1 MDSRKYEINLRGYN
15 TILVALMNIEE
26 RELKLRKVS
35 GYTIDELTELFLS
48 GAVEINKDRI
58 PLSLINLKGEQYV

>member
-1 MDSRKYEINLRGYN
+1 MHNLDLESYNKALRILMDR
-15 TILVALMNIEE
+15 EE

-48 GAVEINKDRI
+48 GVVEINKDRI
-58 PLSLINLKGEQYV
+58 PASLLMEKGK